1 MPIRVLSVAPTR
13 RTFAIRTGAASLI
26 AGSVLAIAPAQAQ
39 SFEGAVTMRLSAS
52 GGDPAGQEIEYLLRG
67 GKARINLNARGRNVS
82 MIAVPADKKMYMLM
96 DAQNMYIEMSTDP
109 TEDPRLQVA
118 TDAAAKKMGTA
129 AAPKITRTGK
139 KETIAGYECEHVL
152 IETDTES
159 VDACNTKALGSFV
172 NAMSAI
178 GGMGRGG
185 RGGAA
190 PPAWQKSLAEIGAFP
205 LRITRKDGS
214 FALEVTKVEKRAI
227 AEAQFVIPSN
237 YSKMNMPA
245 RSPGL

>member
-1 MPIRVLSVAPTR
+1 MPIHVLAVTPTR
-13 RTFAIRTGAASLI
+13 RTFAIRTCAASLI
-26 AGSVLAIAPAQAQ
+26 AATVLAIAPAQAQ

-52 GGDPAGQEIEYLLRG
+52 GGDPAGQEIEYLLRD
-67 GKARINLNARGRNVS
+67 GKARINMNARGRNVS

-109 TEDPRLQVA
+109 ADNPRLQAA
-118 TDAAAKKMGTA
+118 TDAAAKKMETA
-129 AAPKITRTGK
+129 GAPKITRTGK

-159 VDACNTKALGSFV
+159 FDACNTKAFGSFV
-172 NAMSAI
+172 NAMGAM

-185 RGGAA
+185 RGGAST
-190 PPAWQKSLAEIGAFP
+190 PAWQKSLAEIGAFP
-205 LRITRKDGS
+205 LKITRKDGGV
-214 FALEVTKVEKRAI
+214 ALEVTKVEKRAVP
-227 AEAQFVIPSN
+227 EAQFVIPSN
-237 YSKMNMPA
+237 YSKMNMPG